1 MKRSTPVVLSHQNS
15 PTYLFSLI
23 NLWLHIFNLVT
34 GEYNIM
40 DRENSY
46 FSQEQWFKVKAVL
59 MDLLQ
64 SRGWH
69 GSGFSNLSRP
79 NPTKKLGG
87 KFHPVVVSRKNVSL
101 YYKHT
106 VCGLLALLV
115 DYFDVLDSF
124 YWHPFTAEDPLVSK
138 WCNATFLQIRSNEET
153 NSSSWIAWGVST
165 F

>member
-46 FSQEQWFKVKAVL
+46 FSQEQWFEVKAVL
-59 MDLLQ
+59 MGLLQ

-69 GSGFSNLSRP
+69 GSGFSNLSHPTKKIPSRP
-79 NPTKKLGG
+79 NPTKKLGESSIPIL
-87 KFHPVVVSRKNVSL
+87 KKWL
-101 YYKHT
+101 
-106 VCGLLALLV
+106 
-115 DYFDVLDSF
+115 
-124 YWHPFTAEDPLVSK
+124 PFP
-138 WCNATFLQIRSNEET
+138 CCCCCFLGR
-153 NSSSWIAWGVST
+153 NSSVTVKIQYRSQRAPLSWIKIQNVFFFIILNWMPA
-165 F
+165 